1 MRPVEK
7 VAGDQDLDALI
18 CSLIA
23 IRWRLKGRAE
33 SVMIGDLEHGYRVSP
48 ISPQIGS
55 RLEQAAKIK
64 AVKID
69 GETLSD

>member
-1 MRPVEK
+1 
-7 VAGDQDLDALI
+7 
-18 CSLIA
+18 
-23 IRWRLKGRAE
+23 
-33 SVMIGDLEHGYRVSP
+33 MIGDLEHGYRVSP